1 MLFKQQKLLTNMLLI
16 VEDDHMLREL
26 LKDWFLEEHDVVTAQ
41 NGKEAI
47 QLCEQ
52 FSDKLKLIITD
63 YEMPLCD
70 GLEFLR
76 WLRAKN
82 NTIPVLVMTGRAL
95 SDDEERNIR
104 YLSKSKLLL
113 KPFNLEQLSN
123 ALKEICAAR
132 S

>member
-1 MLFKQQKLLTNMLLI
+1 MLLI
-16 VEDDHMLREL
+16 VEDDPMLREL
-26 LKDWFLEEHDVVTAQ
+26 LKDWFLEECDVVTAQ

-47 QLCEQ
+47 QLYEQ
-52 FSDKLKLIITD
+52 FADKLKLIITD

-82 NTIPVLVMTGRAL
+82 NTVPVLMMTGRTL
-95 SDDEERNIR
+95 SDDEERKIR
-104 YLSKSKLLL
+104 YLSKSKVLP
-113 KPFNLEQLSN
+113 KPFDLEQLSN
-123 ALKEICAAR
+123 ALKEICAER